1 MDLRS
6 ERAVRAIAEFLDL
19 GLCWNDPFSFLV
31 GLILSHTGGQQYR
44 EGDRKDNAEHFAH
57 GRIFLYTLSL
67 DLIASQN
74 CIPFFDPHSGI

>member
-1 MDLRS
+1 MPYVLS
-6 ERAVRAIAEFLDL
+6 PSFLTL
-19 GLCWNDPFSFLV
+19 VCAGMIPFSILV

-67 DLIASQN
+67 DLILPRRIAFLSS
-74 CIPFFDPHSGI
+74 IPIPGFERI